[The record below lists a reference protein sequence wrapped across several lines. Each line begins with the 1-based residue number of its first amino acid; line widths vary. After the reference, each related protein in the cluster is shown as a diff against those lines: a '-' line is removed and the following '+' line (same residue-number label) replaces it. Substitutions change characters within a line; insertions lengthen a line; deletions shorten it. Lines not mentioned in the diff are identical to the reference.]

1 MDCWERLRERLLK
14 DGRVTLRV
22 KPGARKL
29 TITCTDEIIISLP
42 APPREGEA
50 NRELIRII
58 KKKTRLS
65 VSISKGLTSRV
76 KEIILIGRKD

>member
-29 TITCTDEIIISLP
+29 TITCEDEMIISLP
-42 APPREGEA
+42 AQPYEGEA
-50 NRELIRII
+50 NRELVRIL

-65 VSISKGLTSRV
+65 VAIRKGQTSRV